1 MNAVAADVVGQR
13 EANIPKFGFDLS
25 FEGIKSWIFGKR
37 KTVNPNTCAF
47 IILEYLEPIIKK
59 HIVTFQVTYNPPQEI
74 NATLDNI
81 FEEYMELDMVK
92 EEISKI
98 KTLSELQFWNFFHV
112 EVANS
117 AVELREITE
126 DIIKSLEDVKW
137 KRIGKKVIRHK
148 CIQSFKSRNS
158 QNIWGGR

>member
-1 MNAVAADVVGQR
+1 MNAVTADVFRQKK
-13 EANIPKFGFDLS
+13 ANIPQFGFYLS

-37 KTVNPNTCAF
+37 KTVSPNTCAF
-47 IILEYLEPIIKK
+47 IMPEYLEPIIKK

-81 FEEYMELDMVK
+81 FEEYLELDMVK
-92 EEISKI
+92 EEISKME
-98 KTLSELQFWNFFHV
+98 TLSELQFWNFFYV

-126 DIIKSLEDVKW
+126 DIIKSLEDRK
-137 KRIGKKVIRHK
+137 G
-148 CIQSFKSRNS
+148 QLSF
-158 QNIWGGR
+158 